1 MNPHNKAVFPFV
13 SFFLVLV
20 ILACNLGSSVPSGGA
35 APTTSS
41 GGGAS
46 GSKGSVPPTPTTAF
60 LQPEPAALEQVSD
73 QTTIPAGQSAA
84 IVATCPGGTQALGGG
99 FASAPGIKITKTMPD
114 PGGWLVSAL
123 NTSASELP
131 LTVYATCL
139 RGDTGTVRAI
149 HADELVSGG
158 PMARC
163 EKGEIVTG
171 GGYSFDT
178 GDLDVYISTPIGDSV
193 DPNNAWSVMAHNT
206 GADQTIR
213 VYAMCLSNSTLTS
226 TLARDQTEYAQAA
239 DSVTVTLTCP
249 DGALMSAGGYEGTG
263 AYISRVSPADAGQ
276 WEVQVVGKYFF
287 DGSLDH
293 AVCLKM
299 P

>member
-1 MNPHNKAVFPFV
+1 MNPHNKAGFSFV

-20 ILACNLGSSVPSGGA
+20 TLACNLTSAVPSGGA

-41 GGGAS
+41 GGVTP
-46 GSKGSVPPTPTTAF
+46 GSKGSVPSTPTAAF

-73 QTTIPAGQSAA
+73 QTTIPAGKSAA
-84 IVATCPGGTQALGGG
+84 IAATCPGGTQALGGG
-99 FASAPGIKITKTMPD
+99 FASAPGIRITRTMPD
-114 PGGWLVSAL
+114 PSGWLVSAL

-131 LTVYATCL
+131 LTVYANCL
-139 RGDTGTVRAI
+139 RGDTGSVRVVS
-149 HADELVSGG
+149 ADVLVSGG

-178 GDLDVYISTPIGDSV
+178 DSLDVYISTPIGDSV
-193 DPNNAWSVMAHNT
+193 DPSNAWSVMAHNQ

-213 VYAMCLSNSTLTS
+213 VYALCLSNSTLTS
-226 TLARDQTEYAQAA
+226 TLVRDQTNYLQGT

-249 DGALMSAGGYEGTG
+249 SGAFMSAGGYEGTG
-263 AYISRVSPADAGQ
+263 AYISRVNPADAGQ
-276 WEVQVVGKYFF
+276 WEVQVQGKIYF

-293 AVCLKM
+293 AVCLNL